1 MEPVTGII
9 LPDSPAWFCVRTLP
23 KQEHIAAAQ
32 LRHQGSALEVF
43 LPRIRYQ
50 RTTRRG
56 PAWVTEAL
64 FLNYLFA
71 RFELAGH
78 LRRVQA
84 ARGVR
89 EVVHFGTR
97 WPAIPETAIAELR
110 AAMGDDEVKMVVQDL
125 LPGDEVEIAD
135 GAFFGLP
142 AVVTRIMPGRQRVAV
157 LMEFLGRQTTV
168 ELHTNQLTRNQ
179 EIRVELGAR
188 GERTTSKSDR

>member
-1 MEPVTGII
+1 MERGPDVI
-9 LPDSPAWFCVRTLP
+9 LPESAAWYCVRTLP
-23 KQEHIAAAQ
+23 KHEHIAAAQ
-32 LRHQGSALEVF
+32 LRHQSPAVEVF

-78 LRRVQA
+78 LRRIQA

-89 EVVHFGTR
+89 GVVHFGTR
-97 WPAIPETAIAELR
+97 WPAIPETAIAELK
-110 AAMGDDEVKMVVQDL
+110 AAMGGDEMIILTQDL
-125 LPGDEVEIAD
+125 RPGDEVEITE

-142 AVVTRIMPGRQRVAV
+142 AVVIRIIPARQRVAV
-157 LMEFLGRQTTV
+157 LLEFLGRQTTV
-168 ELHTNQLTRNQ
+168 ELQTGQLTRNQ
-179 EIRVELGAR
+179 EIRAELASHG
-188 GERTTSKSDR
+188 GRTAPKSGR